1 MDKYIWSYYTKLKN
15 EGCWFQGPI
24 LILNICFYIKFL
36 IKTDSAAVLKN
47 ILFPTK
53 RNEKVLVYFSATDTQ
68 KILHEF
74 R

>member
-1 MDKYIWSYYTKLKN
+1 MVVS
-15 EGCWFQGPI
+15 GPI
-24 LILNICFYIKFL
+24 LILNICFCITFL

-47 ILFPTK
+47 ILFPIK
-53 RNEKVLVYFSATDTQ
+53 RNEQVWVYFSATDTQ